1 MPQSQEIDTPPSFI
15 LLIGNIVGNS
25 QSFQGFLA
33 ALPEERR
40 GGVSKVIAE
49 FALGD
54 NECVQKIDNSFYNH
68 LSDVKWEMFI
78 ENGREIWEVN
88 LFTYQNPTKPFTMR
102 LNY

>member
-1 MPQSQEIDTPPSFI
+1 
-15 LLIGNIVGNS
+15 V
-25 QSFQGFLA
+25 
-33 ALPEERR
+33 
-40 GGVSKVIAE
+40 
-49 FALGD
+49 GD